1 MIDGKTILAIIPA
14 RGGSKGVP
22 GKNVR
27 KIAGKSLVARTIA
40 AGRDSKYIDRL
51 ILSSDDRDIIAEAKL
66 YGCEVPF
73 TRPVELAR
81 DDTPGID
88 PVFHALNILQGFDYV
103 VLLQPTSPLR
113 NASDIDGCIEKT
125 IKQNINAC
133 VSVNEVNKNPY
144 WMFKI
149 DDGDYLQPVMDELVA
164 NRRQELPKVYA
175 VNGAVYVA
183 NCGWLMTHKSFVTS
197 ETMAYIMPNE
207 RSIDIDTELDFVIC
221 EALIAKHEYMRS
233 DCLE

>member
-88 PVFHALNILQGFDYV
+88 PVFHIDVEPNIV
-103 VLLQPTSPLR
+103 
-113 NASDIDGCIEKT
+113 
-125 IKQNINAC
+125 
-133 VSVNEVNKNPY
+133 
-144 WMFKI
+144 
-149 DDGDYLQPVMDELVA
+149 ELH
-164 NRRQELPKVYA
+164 NHLPKRLVDFLGIKDNNSNRL
-175 VNGAVYVA
+175 VGLLGNIGNNHGKVRDRTVKI
-183 NCGWLMTHKSFVTS
+183 GLRLKSPS
-197 ETMAYIMPNE
+197 TMIQ
-207 RSIDIDTELDFVIC
+207 IG
-221 EALIAKHEYMRS
+221 
-233 DCLE
+233 CLPWQR